1 MTRINLLPWRE
12 DLRKQRQQRFL
23 MTMLLSLLVA
33 AAVMFGWRLLV
44 TSQID
49 YQKQRNEF
57 LRAEIR
63 KVDELLKEI
72 EELDKVKA
80 RILARMQVI
89 QDLQARRPEAVHLM
103 DELVT
108 TMPEGVHLDSIA
120 QTGQKVNLKGRAQS
134 NARVSALMRNAEAS
148 PWLENP
154 NLQVVQNKGQDK
166 DATLSEFSLQVQ
178 QKRAK
183 SAAESNPEQES
194 AQ

>member
-23 MTMLLSLLVA
+23 FSLVVSLLVA

-72 EELDKVKA
+72 EELDRVKA

-108 TMPEGVHLDSIA
+108 AMPEGVHLDAITQS
-120 QTGQKVNLKGRAQS
+120 GQKVSLNGRAQS

-154 NLQVVQNKGQDK
+154 NLQIVQNKGEDK
-166 DATLSEFSLQVQ
+166 DATLSEFKLQVQ

-183 SAAESNPEQES
+183 PAAESKPAKEPAE
-194 AQ
+194 

>member
-23 MTMLLSLLVA
+23 MTMLFSLLVA

-108 TMPEGVHLDSIA
+108 TMPEGVHLDSIT
-120 QTGQKVNLKGRAQS
+120 QTGQNVNLKGRAQS
-134 NARVSALMRNAEAS
+134 NARVSALMRNTEAS
-148 PWLENP
+148 PWLANP
-154 NLQVVQNKGQDK
+154 NLQIVQNKGQDK

-183 SAAESNPEQES
+183 PAAESDTEKEP

>member
-23 MTMLLSLLVA
+23 MTMLFSLLVA

-44 TSQID
+44 TSQIE
-49 YQKQRNEF
+49 YQTQRNEF

-108 TMPEGVHLDSIA
+108 TMPEGVHLDSIT
-120 QTGQKVNLKGRAQS
+120 QNGQKVSLNGRAQS
-134 NARVSALMRNAEAS
+134 NARVSALMRNTEAS
-148 PWLENP
+148 PWLEKP
-154 NLQVVQNKGQDK
+154 NLQIVQNKGEDK
-166 DATLSEFSLQVQ
+166 DATLSEFKLQIQ

-183 SAAESNPEQES
+183 PAAESRPEKEP
-194 AQ
+194 AK

>member
-23 MTMLLSLLVA
+23 MTMLFSLLVA

-89 QDLQARRPEAVHLM
+89 QDLQAKRPEAVHLM

-108 TMPEGVHLDSIA
+108 TMPEGVHLDSIT
-120 QTGQKVNLKGRAQS
+120 QNGQKVSLNGRAQS
-134 NARVSALMRNAEAS
+134 NARVSALMRNTEAS
-148 PWLENP
+148 PWLEKP
-154 NLQVVQNKGQDK
+154 NLQIVQNKGEDK
-166 DATLSEFSLQVQ
+166 DATLSEFKLQIQ

-183 SAAESNPEQES
+183 PAAESKPEKEP
-194 AQ
+194 AK

>member
-23 MTMLLSLLVA
+23 MTMLFSLLVA
-33 AAVMFGWRLLV
+33 AAIMFGWRLLV
-44 TSQID
+44 TSQIE
-49 YQKQRNEF
+49 YQTQRNEF

-103 DELVT
+103 DELVA
-108 TMPEGVHLDSIA
+108 TMPEGVHLDSIT
-120 QTGQKVNLKGRAQS
+120 QSGQKVSLNGRAQS

-148 PWLENP
+148 PWLEKP
-154 NLQVVQNKGQDK
+154 NLQIVQNKGEDK
-166 DATLSEFSLQVQ
+166 DATLSEFKLQIQ

-183 SAAESNPEQES
+183 PAAESRPEKEP
-194 AQ
+194 AK

>member
-23 MTMLLSLLVA
+23 MTMLFSLLVA

-108 TMPEGVHLDSIA
+108 TMPEGVHLDSIT
-120 QTGQKVNLKGRAQS
+120 QTGQNVNLKGRAQS
-134 NARVSALMRNAEAS
+134 NARVSALMRNTEAS
-148 PWLENP
+148 PWLANP
-154 NLQVVQNKGQDK
+154 NLQIVQNKGQDK

-183 SAAESNPEQES
+183 PAAESNTEEEP

>member
-23 MTMLLSLLVA
+23 MTMLFSLLVA

-108 TMPEGVHLDSIA
+108 TMPEGVHLDSIT
-120 QTGQKVNLKGRAQS
+120 QNGQKVSLNGRAQS

-148 PWLENP
+148 PWLESP
-154 NLQVVQNKGQDK
+154 NLQIVQNKGEDK
-166 DATLSEFSLQVQ
+166 DATLSEFKLQIQ

-183 SAAESNPEQES
+183 PAAESRPEKEP
-194 AQ
+194 AK

>member
-23 MTMLLSLLVA
+23 MTMLFSLLVA

-108 TMPEGVHLDSIA
+108 TMPEGVHLDSIT
-120 QTGQKVNLKGRAQS
+120 QNGQKVSLNGRAQS

-154 NLQVVQNKGQDK
+154 NLQIVQNKGEDK
-166 DATLSEFSLQVQ
+166 DATLSEFALQIQ

-183 SAAESNPEQES
+183 PAAESKPEKEP
-194 AQ
+194 AK

>member
-23 MTMLLSLLVA
+23 MTMLFSLLMA
-33 AAVMFGWRLLV
+33 AAVMFGWRLMV

-72 EELDKVKA
+72 EELDRVKA

-103 DELVT
+103 DELVAA
-108 TMPEGVHLDSIA
+108 MPEGVHLDAITQA
-120 QTGQKVNLKGRAQS
+120 GQKVNLDGRAQS
-134 NARVSALMRNAEAS
+134 NARVSALMRNTEAS
-148 PWLENP
+148 PWLESP
-154 NLQVVQNKGQDK
+154 NLQIVQNKGEDK
-166 DATLSEFSLQVQ
+166 DATLSEFKLQVQ

-183 SAAESNPEQES
+183 PAAESKPAKEP
-194 AQ
+194 AK

>member
-23 MTMLLSLLVA
+23 MTMLFSLLVA

-108 TMPEGVHLDSIA
+108 TMPEGVHLDSIT
-120 QTGQKVNLKGRAQS
+120 QTGQNVNLKGRAQS
-134 NARVSALMRNAEAS
+134 NARVSALMRNTEAS
-148 PWLENP
+148 PWLANP
-154 NLQVVQNKGQDK
+154 NLQIVQNKGQDK

-183 SAAESNPEQES
+183 PAAESNPEKEP
-194 AQ
+194 AK

>member
-108 TMPEGVHLDSIA
+108 TMPEGVHLDSIT

>member
-1 MTRINLLPWRE
+1 
-12 DLRKQRQQRFL
+12 
-23 MTMLLSLLVA
+23 
-33 AAVMFGWRLLV
+33 MFGWRLLV
-44 TSQID
+44 TSQIE
-49 YQKQRNEF
+49 YQTQRNEF

-108 TMPEGVHLDSIA
+108 TMPEGVHLDSIT
-120 QTGQKVNLKGRAQS
+120 QNGQKVSLNGRAQS
-134 NARVSALMRNAEAS
+134 NARVSALMRNTEAS
-148 PWLENP
+148 PWLEKP
-154 NLQVVQNKGQDK
+154 NLQIVQNKGEDK
-166 DATLSEFSLQVQ
+166 DATLSEFKLQIQ

-183 SAAESNPEQES
+183 PAAESRPEKEP
-194 AQ
+194 AK

>member
-23 MTMLLSLLVA
+23 MTMLFSLLVA

-63 KVDELLKEI
+63 KVDELLREI

-108 TMPEGVHLDSIA
+108 TMPEGVHLDSITQA
-120 QTGQKVNLKGRAQS
+120 GQNVNLKGRAQS
-134 NARVSALMRNAEAS
+134 NARVSALMRNTEAS
-148 PWLENP
+148 PWLANP
-154 NLQVVQNKGQDK
+154 NLQIVQNKGQDK

-178 QKRAK
+178 QKRNK
-183 SAAESNPEQES
+183 PSAESNPEKES

>member
-23 MTMLLSLLVA
+23 MTMLFSLLVA
-33 AAVMFGWRLLV
+33 AAIMFGWRLLV
-44 TSQID
+44 TSQIE
-49 YQKQRNEF
+49 YQTQRNEF

-108 TMPEGVHLDSIA
+108 TMPEGVHLDSIT
-120 QTGQKVNLKGRAQS
+120 QNGQKVSLNGRAQS
-134 NARVSALMRNAEAS
+134 NARVSALMRNTEAS
-148 PWLENP
+148 PWLEKP
-154 NLQVVQNKGQDK
+154 NLQIVQNKGEDK
-166 DATLSEFSLQVQ
+166 DATLSEFKLQIQ

-183 SAAESNPEQES
+183 PAAESRPEKEP
-194 AQ
+194 AK

>member
-23 MTMLLSLLVA
+23 MTMLFSLVVA

-108 TMPEGVHLDSIA
+108 TMPEGVHLDSIT
-120 QTGQKVNLKGRAQS
+120 QNGQKVSLNGRAQS
-134 NARVSALMRNAEAS
+134 NARVSALMRNTEAS
-148 PWLENP
+148 PWLEKP
-154 NLQVVQNKGQDK
+154 NLQIVQNKGEDK
-166 DATLSEFSLQVQ
+166 DATLSEFKLQIQ

-183 SAAESNPEQES
+183 PAAESRPEKEP
-194 AQ
+194 AK

>member
-23 MTMLLSLLVA
+23 MTMLFSLVVA

-63 KVDELLKEI
+63 KVDELLREI

-108 TMPEGVHLDSIA
+108 TMPEGVHLDSITQA
-120 QTGQKVNLKGRAQS
+120 GQNVNLKGRAQS
-134 NARVSALMRNAEAS
+134 NARVSALMRNTEAS
-148 PWLENP
+148 PWLANP
-154 NLQVVQNKGQDK
+154 NLQIVQNKGQDK

-183 SAAESNPEQES
+183 PAAESNPEKEP
-194 AQ
+194 AK

>member
-108 TMPEGVHLDSIA
+108 TMPEGVHLDSIT

-148 PWLENP
+148 PWLEKP